1 MEEKTGIEGIPR
13 EDRALQLAEIE
24 TIVAEIWRKALCLEE
39 LRPQDNFFELGGDS
53 ILMMTVLKRVSGE
66 FGVDLDE
73 GVLLDAPTLSEFC
86 AMISATRA
94 RSTQGE
100 EFI

>member
-1 MEEKTGIEGIPR
+1 MEEKTAVDGISCEH
-13 EDRALQLAEIE
+13 RAVQLAEIE
-24 TIVAEIWRKALCLEE
+24 TVVAEIWRRALCLEE
-39 LRPQDNFFELGGDS
+39 LRPQDSFFELGGDS
-53 ILMMTVLKRVSGE
+53 ILMMTVLNRVSGE

-86 AMISATRA
+86 AMIADTRA